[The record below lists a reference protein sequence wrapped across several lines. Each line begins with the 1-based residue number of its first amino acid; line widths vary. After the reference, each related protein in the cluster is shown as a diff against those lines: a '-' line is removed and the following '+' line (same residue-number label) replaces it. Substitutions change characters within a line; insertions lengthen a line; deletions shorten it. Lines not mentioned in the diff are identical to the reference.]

1 MAIYIGNDIPP
12 LVVSTIRQNV
22 EQVAATDQQINEQQ
36 QGNDPL
42 PLMEEDQVFPEP
54 EKPKSGFNPLWLILA
69 GAALGAIALSAAR
82 QK

>member
-1 MAIYIGNDIPP
+1 
-12 LVVSTIRQNV
+12 
-22 EQVAATDQQINEQQ
+22 
-36 QGNDPL
+36 
-42 PLMEEDQVFPEP
+42 VFPEP